1 MSEFKQA
8 NLISW
13 ARHLACR
20 GKLQDLFDLALQ
32 PMDQD
37 QALLCITV
45 SLLCLQRSL
54 VKWPSIKEVVGM
66 LSGDSEPPHLPFEF
80 SPSPPSNLF
89 KSQKIAR

>member
-1 MSEFKQA
+1 MSEFEQA

-13 ARHLACR
+13 ARHLARR
-20 GKLQDLFDLALQ
+20 GKLQDLFDPALQ
-32 PMDQD
+32 SMDQD

-45 SLLCLQRSL
+45 AFLHLQRSP

-66 LSGDSEPPHLPFEF
+66 LSGDSEPPHLPIEF

-89 KSQKIAR
+89 KYRKKAR